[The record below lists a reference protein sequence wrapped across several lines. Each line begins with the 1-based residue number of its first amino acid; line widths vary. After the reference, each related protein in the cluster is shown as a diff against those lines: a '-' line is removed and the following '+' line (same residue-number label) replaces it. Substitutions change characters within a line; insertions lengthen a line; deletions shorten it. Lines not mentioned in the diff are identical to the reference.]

1 MKKSVILLL
10 PVILAVSMVCCKSR
24 KENQGSTPSDA
35 IAKESPK
42 AAVEKKT
49 KKVPERIPKLTTTLD
64 VTEKKRL
71 SALKHYYKGIE
82 LRSDGKPDEA
92 LAELIAA
99 VVDDAGNLES
109 RYQLAVT
116 LAQRKRGGEALAIL
130 KQFGDAGNCPGCFSF
145 LARASRNEA
154 FRIFGSNPAFADLV
168 DGPAARMEKAM
179 AAANWVGYD
188 KDALKKQRVELTFQG
203 LPAVSADGTRV
214 IAASLGKDKGGR
226 ITSAT
231 LQTLDANT
239 GERLSAKRI
248 LFRPEGERIISGKM
262 NYREA
267 ARLLDKRIKYIHQ
280 TLVVGKWE
288 PAKKVA
294 VETKKK
300 LARCEKA
307 QQFSVLDRML
317 TYAGTRLTVAA
328 TEEAASV
335 VVDGQKWLPA
345 GDKTCITR
353 PMIREV
359 YADEAHQLL
368 LLQLGFC
375 SDACVS
381 TTMMWTAVPL

>member
-10 PVILAVSMVCCKSR
+10 PFILAVSMVCCKSR
-24 KENQGSTPSDA
+24 KENHGSTPSDV
-35 IAKESPK
+35 IAKVAPK
-42 AAVEKKT
+42 AAVEKKP
-49 KKVPERIPKLTTTLD
+49 KKVPERIPKLTTTSD
-64 VTEKKRL
+64 VTEQKRL
-71 SALKHYYKGIE
+71 SALKHYYQGIS
-82 LRSDGKPDEA
+82 LRSDGKSDEA
-92 LAELIAA
+92 LDELIAA

-154 FRIFGSNPAFADLV
+154 FRIFGSNPEFTDLV
-168 DGPAARMEKAM
+168 DGPAARMEKEM
-179 AAANWVGYD
+179 AAANWVSYD
-188 KDALKKQRVELTFQG
+188 KDALKKQRVDLIFQG
-203 LPAVSADGTRV
+203 LPAVSADGNRV
-214 IAASLGKDKGGR
+214 IAASLGKDKDGR

-248 LFRPEGERIISGKM
+248 LFRTECDRIISGKM

-267 ARLLDKRIKYIHQ
+267 SRLLDKRIEYIHQ

-294 VETKKK
+294 AETKKK
-300 LARCEKA
+300 LDRCEKA

-317 TYAGTRLTVAA
+317 TYADTRLTVAA
-328 TEEAASV
+328 TEKAATV

-359 YADEAHQLL
+359 YVDEAHQLL

-381 TTMMWTAVPL
+381 TTMMWTTVPL